1 MVGQRNFDLCS
12 PVQGELEAVL
22 REHGCVRAIM
32 ASTISTEAEDW
43 PGLRLRHG
51 DVAARIVERR
61 AMLGNPE
68 LPRNAGTNRT
78 ESQCALLAAIDAAGG
93 RW

>member
-1 MVGQRNFDLCS
+1 M
-12 PVQGELEAVL
+12 EAVL

-32 ASTISTEAEDW
+32 APTIPTEAEDW

-51 DVAARIVERR
+51 DVAARMAERR
-61 AMLGNPE
+61 AMLSNPE

-78 ESQCALLAAIDAAGG
+78 ESECTLLAAIDAADG